1 MEEPFRQLFRD
12 TPNKPHW
19 LAKSIC
25 GTAPG
30 SFVAVAAPMC
40 RQQKGW
46 RAAARETASQI
57 RSENGREGEST
68 RWRETVPFVIGRP
81 LKYRPVGWCCADR
94 AVRLNAPRQF
104 ERHTVRRPQRDRQP
118 QTSPAVGRDLH
129 RPGVRL
135 QQRIVYE
142 PHSGV
147 HADNQRKQHRSEK
160 AISGAGRNGVLPRNI
175 ELTLFRAQQIQ

>member
-1 MEEPFRQLFRD
+1 MERNGPFRNRQGRSNIAQSAGAGLTEQF
-12 TPNKPHW
+12 
-19 LAKSIC
+19 
-25 GTAPG
+25 G
-30 SFVAVAAPMC
+30 STLHV
-40 RQQKGW
+40 
-46 RAAARETASQI
+46 
-57 RSENGREGEST
+57 N
-68 RWRETVPFVIGRP
+68 
-81 LKYRPVGWCCADR
+81 
-94 AVRLNAPRQF
+94 LNATP
-104 ERHTVRRPQRDRQP
+104 VRRPQRDRQP

-160 AISGAGRNGVLPRNI
+160 AIRGAGRNGVLPRNI